1 MYGELDPYYVTNGLQ
16 SAKDNRGILYQVGD
30 GRSQFQQ
37 TYVGNTAW
45 AFVCADKAL
54 KKNAINSGEFF
65 FVPDNT
71 PIQNT
76 FQFMEIFL
84 KGRNYKLS
92 KYKIPFSIVYYP
104 VLMLEWFL
112 HVLSPLVRI
121 YLPIVSCSIKYI
133 NMNLHF
139 SGKKAR
145 ERLGYHPIYKPN
157 ESIEKCLD
165 FYQNVKLK

>member
-71 PIQNT
+71 RSVERRVGI
-76 FQFMEIFL
+76 EC
-84 KGRNYKLS
+84 RS
-92 KYKIPFSIVYYP
+92 R
-104 VLMLEWFL
+104 W
-112 HVLSPLVRI
+112 SP
-121 YLPIVSCSIKYI
+121 
-133 NMNLHF
+133 
-139 SGKKAR
+139 
-145 ERLGYHPIYKPN
+145 
-157 ESIEKCLD
+157 
-165 FYQNVKLK
+165 